1 MPKPRRH
8 RLIEIDLPEF
18 GVNAR
23 PLPPSLHD
31 FQSGDVEGWHNPV
44 RISLQ
49 QGKPV
54 VGVTLSTPS
63 VEIAAQ
69 AAEMGFDFLWIEM
82 EHSPITL
89 ETARNMILATRGS
102 RAMPFIRVPVVEL
115 WTAKRV
121 MDMGAL
127 GVIFPF
133 VSSAETARIA
143 ADACKYPPHGR
154 RGSGAGLAT
163 FRWPAPGGYYDFAD
177 NNIVVVTNI
186 EDTAAIENI
195 DAIAATPGID
205 VLFIGTSDLS
215 FSLGL
220 RGEQNHPLVLDAI
233 KKVVRAAQQA
243 GKAVGR
249 PLPKTDQYSRFVDEG
264 FTFFQA
270 QTEINLLAAGAQAYL
285 TPLGKWHPSV
295 GPRPMY

>member
-1 MPKPRRH
+1 MKHMPEQDRT
-8 RLIEIDLPEF
+8 I
-18 GVNAR
+18 AR
-23 PLPPSLHD
+23 W
-31 FQSGDVEGWHNPV
+31 ENPV
-44 RISLQ
+44 RAALRER
-49 QGKPV
+49 KPV
-54 VGVTLSTPS
+54 VGVTISTTC
-63 VEIAAQ
+63 VEVAAQ

-102 RAMPFIRVPVVEL
+102 RAMPFVRVPVNEL

-133 VSSAETARIA
+133 VSSAEGAKLA
-143 ADACKYPPHGR
+143 AEACKYPPAGR

-177 NNIVVVTNI
+177 QNIVVVTNI
-186 EDTAAIENI
+186 EEASAIDQI

-205 VLFIGTSDLS
+205 VLFVGVSDLS
-215 FSLGL
+215 FSYGL
-220 RGEQNHPLVLDAI
+220 RGKQDDPLMGRALE
-233 KKVVRAAQQA
+233 KVVRAAQRE

-249 PLPKTDQYSRFVDEG
+249 PLVAPGQYQEFVDRG

-270 QTEINLLAAGAQAYL
+270 QTELNLLAAGAEAYL
-285 TPLGKWHPSV
+285 KPLNKFRPTV

>member
-1 MPKPRRH
+1 MKEEQPAVVPW
-8 RLIEIDLPEF
+8 E
-18 GVNAR
+18 
-23 PLPPSLHD
+23 
-31 FQSGDVEGWHNPV
+31 NPV
-44 RISLQ
+44 LASLREK
-49 QGKPV
+49 KPV
-54 VGVTLSTPS
+54 VGMTLSTPS

-69 AAEMGFDFLWIEM
+69 AADMGFDFLWIEM

-133 VSSAETARIA
+133 VSTAEQAKLAASACR
-143 ADACKYPPHGR
+143 YPPQGG

-177 NNIVVVTNI
+177 KNIAVVTNI
-186 EDTAAIENI
+186 EDTTAMANL
-195 DAIAATPGID
+195 DAIADTPGID

-215 FSLGL
+215 FSSGF
-220 RGEQNHPLVLDAI
+220 RGRQDPPELHAAI
-233 KKVVRAAQQA
+233 KKVVKAAHKA

-249 PLPKTDQYSRFVDEG
+249 PLVDAQYYQQFVDEG

-270 QTEINLLAAGAQAYL
+270 QTEINLMAAGAERYL
-285 TPLGKWHPSV
+285 SALNKWRPTV

>member
-1 MPKPRRH
+1 MKQEHSSVVPW
-8 RLIEIDLPEF
+8 E
-18 GVNAR
+18 
-23 PLPPSLHD
+23 
-31 FQSGDVEGWHNPV
+31 NPV
-44 RISLQ
+44 LASLREK
-49 QGKPV
+49 KPV
-54 VGVTLSTPS
+54 VGMTLSTPS

-89 ETARNMILATRGS
+89 
-102 RAMPFIRVPVVEL
+102 VPVVEL

-133 VSSAETARIA
+133 VSTAEQAKLAASACR
-143 ADACKYPPHGR
+143 YPPHGG

-177 NNIVVVTNI
+177 KNIAVVTNI
-186 EDTAAIENI
+186 EDTTAMENL
-195 DAIAATPGID
+195 DAIAEIPGID

-215 FSLGL
+215 FSLGF
-220 RGEQNHPLVLDAI
+220 RGRQDPPELQSAI
-233 KKVVRAAQQA
+233 RKVVQVAQKN

-249 PLPKTDQYSRFVDEG
+249 PLVDSQYYQQFVNEG

-270 QTEINLLAAGAQAYL
+270 QTEINLMAAGAERYL
-285 TPLGKWHPSV
+285 SALNKWRPTV

>member
-1 MPKPRRH
+1 
-8 RLIEIDLPEF
+8 
-18 GVNAR
+18 
-23 PLPPSLHD
+23 
-31 FQSGDVEGWHNPV
+31 
-44 RISLQ
+44 
-49 QGKPV
+49 
-54 VGVTLSTPS
+54 
-63 VEIAAQ
+63 
-69 AAEMGFDFLWIEM
+69 
-82 EHSPITL
+82 
-89 ETARNMILATRGS
+89 
-102 RAMPFIRVPVVEL
+102 MPFIRVPVVEL

-143 ADACKYPPHGR
+143 ADACKYPPVGR

-177 NNIVVVTNI
+177 KNIVVVVNI
-186 EDTAAIENI
+186 EETGAVENVE
-195 DAIAATPGID
+195 AIAATPGID

-215 FSLGL
+215 FSFGL
-220 RGEQNHPLVLDAI
+220 RGEQNHPLVIDAI

-249 PLPKTDQYSRFVDEG
+249 PLPKPDQYNRFVDEG

-270 QTEINLLAAGAQAYL
+270 QTEINLLASGAQAYL
-285 TPLGKWHPSV
+285 TPLGKWRASL

>member
-1 MPKPRRH
+1 
-8 RLIEIDLPEF
+8 
-18 GVNAR
+18 
-23 PLPPSLHD
+23 
-31 FQSGDVEGWHNPV
+31 
-44 RISLQ
+44 
-49 QGKPV
+49 
-54 VGVTLSTPS
+54 
-63 VEIAAQ
+63 
-69 AAEMGFDFLWIEM
+69 M

-89 ETARNMILATRGS
+89 ETARNIILATRGS
-102 RAMPFIRVPVVEL
+102 RTMPFIRVPVNEL

-133 VSSAETARIA
+133 INSAESAKRA
-143 ADACKYPPHGR
+143 ADACKYPPVGL

-177 NNIVVVTNI
+177 KNIMVVTNI
-186 EDTAAIENI
+186 EEVAAVENI

-220 RGEQNHPLVLDAI
+220 RGRQDQPALQDAI
-233 KKVVRAAQQA
+233 KKIVRAAHRE

-249 PLPKTDQYSRFVDEG
+249 PLVSASQYEQLVNEG
-264 FTFFQA
+264 FSFFQA
-270 QTEINLLAAGAQAYL
+270 QTELNLLAAGAEAYL
-285 TPLGKWHPSV
+285 KPLGKWRPSV

>member
-1 MPKPRRH
+1 MNEQPNAP
-8 RLIEIDLPEF
+8 
-18 GVNAR
+18 GVD
-23 PLPPSLHD
+23 PVSW
-31 FQSGDVEGWHNPV
+31 ENPV
-44 RISLQ
+44 RQSLLS
-49 QGKPV
+49 GTPV
-54 VGVTLSTPS
+54 VGATLSTPS
-63 VEIAAQ
+63 IEIAAQ
-69 AAEMGFDFLWIEM
+69 VAEMGFDFLWIEM

-89 ETARNMILATRGS
+89 EAARNMILASRGT
-102 RAMPFIRVPVVEL
+102 RAMPFIRVPVNEL

-133 VSSAETARIA
+133 INSAEGAKRA
-143 ADACKYPPHGR
+143 ADACKYPPSGL

-177 NNIVVVTNI
+177 KNIMVVTNI
-186 EDTAAIENI
+186 EEAAAVENI
-195 DAIAATPGID
+195 DAIADTPDVD

-220 RGEQNHPLVLDAI
+220 RGRQDEPALQQAI
-233 KKVVRAAQQA
+233 DKIARAALRA

-249 PLPKTDQYSRFVDEG
+249 PLVNVSQYQKFVDAG

-270 QTEINLLAAGAQAYL
+270 QTELNLLAAGAEAYL
-285 TPLGKWHPSV
+285 KPLNKWRPSI

>member
-1 MPKPRRH
+1 M
-8 RLIEIDLPEF
+8 IE
-18 GVNAR
+18 
-23 PLPPSLHD
+23 
-31 FQSGDVEGWHNPV
+31 QSTTPIQSVVSWENPV
-44 RISLQ
+44 RKSLQ
-49 QGKPV
+49 DGTPV
-54 VGVTLSTPS
+54 VGVTISTTS

-69 AAEMGFDFLWIEM
+69 VGDMGFDFLWIEM

-89 ETARNMILATRGS
+89 ETARNIILVTRGS
-102 RAMPFIRVPVVEL
+102 RTMPFIRVPVNEL

-133 VSSAETARIA
+133 INSAEGATRA
-143 ADACKYPPHGR
+143 AAACKYPPSGL

-177 NNIVVVTNI
+177 KNITVVTNI
-186 EDTAAIENI
+186 EEVAAVENI
-195 DAIAATPGID
+195 DAISDTPGID

-220 RGEQNHPLVLDAI
+220 RGRQDEPALQTAI
-233 KKVVRAAQQA
+233 DKIVRAAHRA

-249 PLPKTDQYSRFVDEG
+249 PLVNVSQYQQFVNAG

-270 QTEINLLAAGAQAYL
+270 QTELNLLAAGAEAYL
-285 TPLGKWHPSV
+285 KPLNKWRPSV

>member
-1 MPKPRRH
+1 MDHSPT
-8 RLIEIDLPEF
+8 
-18 GVNAR
+18 
-23 PLPPSLHD
+23 HD
-31 FQSGDVEGWHNPV
+31 PAPWENPV
-44 RISLQ
+44 RVSLRAGQ
-49 QGKPV
+49 PV
-54 VGVTLSTPS
+54 VGLTLSTPS
-63 VEIAAQ
+63 IEIAAQ
-69 AAEMGFDFLWIEM
+69 AAEMAFDFLWIEM

-89 ETARNMILATRGS
+89 ETARHMILATRGS
-102 RAMPFIRVPVVEL
+102 RTMPFIRVPVVEL

-133 VSSAETARIA
+133 VSSAATAEIA
-143 ADACKYPPHGR
+143 AAACKYPPAGL

-177 NNIVVVTNI
+177 NNIVVVANI
-186 EDTAAIENI
+186 EDTTALENV

-205 VLFIGTSDLS
+205 VLFLGTSDLS

-220 RGEQNHPLVLDAI
+220 RGKQDHPALLAAI
-233 KKVVRAAQQA
+233 AKVVGAAQRA

-249 PLPKTDQYSRFVDEG
+249 PLIRPADYPRFVEEG

-270 QTEINLLAAGAQAYL
+270 PTEINFLAAGAEAYL
-285 TPLGKWHPSV
+285 SPLDKWRTPLA
-295 GPRPMY
+295 PRPMY

>member
-1 MPKPRRH
+1 MTW
-8 RLIEIDLPEF
+8 E
-18 GVNAR
+18 
-23 PLPPSLHD
+23 
-31 FQSGDVEGWHNPV
+31 NPI
-44 RISLQ
+44 RAALRE
-49 QGKPV
+49 GKPV
-54 VGVTLSTPS
+54 FGITISTPS
-63 VEIAAQ
+63 VEMAAQ
-69 AAEMGFDFLWIEM
+69 AADMGFDFLWIEM

-89 ETARNMILATRGS
+89 EVARNMILATRGS

-121 MDMGAL
+121 MDMGAM

-133 VSSAETARIA
+133 VSTAETAEIA
-143 ADACKYPPHGR
+143 AKACKYPPEGL

-177 NNIVVVTNI
+177 QNIVVVTNI
-186 EDTAAIENI
+186 EDTTAIENI

-220 RGEQNHPLVLDAI
+220 RGKQDDPLLAEAI
-233 KKVVRAAQQA
+233 QKVVNAARKA

-249 PLPKTDQYSRFVDEG
+249 PLVEVGRYQQFVDEG

-270 QTEINLLAAGAQAYL
+270 QTEINLMAAGAQAYL
-285 TPLGKWHPSV
+285 TPLKKWRTSLS
-295 GPRPMY
+295 PRPMY

>member
-1 MPKPRRH
+1 MSEQVSASEESVTPW
-8 RLIEIDLPEF
+8 E
-18 GVNAR
+18 
-23 PLPPSLHD
+23 
-31 FQSGDVEGWHNPV
+31 NPV
-44 RISLQ
+44 RTSLRE
-49 QGKPV
+49 GKPV
-54 VGVTLSTPS
+54 VGITLTTPS
-63 VEIAAQ
+63 IEIAAQ
-69 AAEMGFDFLWIEM
+69 VAEMGFDFLWIEM

-89 ETARNMILATRGS
+89 EAARNMILATRGS
-102 RAMPFIRVPVVEL
+102 RAMPFIRVPVNEL

-133 VSSAETARIA
+133 VSTPEA
-143 ADACKYPPHGR
+143 AKLAANACKYPPAGL

-177 NNIVVVTNI
+177 KNILVVTNI
-186 EDTAAIENI
+186 EEVSAIDNI

-220 RGEQNHPLVLDAI
+220 RGYQDHPSVHKAI
-233 KKVVRAAQQA
+233 QAVVRAAHRE

-249 PLPKTDQYSRFVDEG
+249 PLVKASQYEQFVQEG

-270 QTEINLLAAGAQAYL
+270 QTELNLLAGGAEAYL
-285 TPLGKWHPSV
+285 KPLDKWRPTV

>member
-1 MPKPRRH
+1 MS
-8 RLIEIDLPEF
+8 EQS
-18 GVNAR
+18 
-23 PLPPSLHD
+23 LPPTA
-31 FQSGDVEGWHNPV
+31 EITPWENPV
-44 RISLQ
+44 RKSLES
-49 QGKPV
+49 GTPV
-54 VGVTLSTPS
+54 VGVTITTTSI
-63 VEIAAQ
+63 EIAAQ
-69 AAEMGFDFLWIEM
+69 VADMGFDFLWIEM

-89 ETARNMILATRGS
+89 ETARNIILATRGS
-102 RAMPFIRVPVVEL
+102 RTMPFIRVPVNEL

-133 VSSAETARIA
+133 INSTEGAKQA
-143 ADACKYPPHGR
+143 ANACKYPPIGV

-177 NNIVVVTNI
+177 KNIMVVTNI
-186 EDTAAIENI
+186 EEAAAVENI

-220 RGEQNHPLVLDAI
+220 RGRQDEPALHAAI
-233 KKVVRAAQQA
+233 KKIVAAGHRE

-249 PLPKTDQYSRFVDEG
+249 PLVTASQYGQFVDEG
-264 FTFFQA
+264 FSFFQA
-270 QTEINLLAAGAQAYL
+270 QTELNLLAAGAEAYL
-285 TPLGKWHPSV
+285 KPLGKWCPSV

>member
-1 MPKPRRH
+1 MPEEERQVTPW
-8 RLIEIDLPEF
+8 E
-18 GVNAR
+18 
-23 PLPPSLHD
+23 
-31 FQSGDVEGWHNPV
+31 NPV
-44 RISLQ
+44 RAALRE
-49 QGKPV
+49 GRPV
-54 VGVTLSTPS
+54 AGITLSTSS

-89 ETARNMILATRGS
+89 ETARNIILATRGS
-102 RAMPFIRVPVVEL
+102 RAMPFIRVPLSDL

-133 VSSAETARIA
+133 VSSAGTAKLA
-143 ADACKYPPHGR
+143 AQACKYPPAGR

-177 NNIVVVTNI
+177 QSIVVVVQI
-186 EDTAAIENI
+186 EDAAAIESI

-205 VLFIGTSDLS
+205 VLFVGVSDLS
-215 FSLGL
+215 FSYGL
-220 RGEQNHPLVLDAI
+220 RGKQDDPLMQRALES
-233 KKVVRAAQQA
+233 VVRAAKRE

-249 PLPKTDQYSRFVDEG
+249 PLVSPGQYQQFIDEG

-270 QTEINLLAAGAQAYL
+270 QTELNLLAAGAEAYL
-285 TPLGKWHPSV
+285 KPLNKFRPTA

>member
-1 MPKPRRH
+1 MPSFRSLGIQEGKRSLKPNE
-8 RLIEIDLPEF
+8 EIVPW
-18 GVNAR
+18 A
-23 PLPPSLHD
+23 
-31 FQSGDVEGWHNPV
+31 NPV
-44 RISLQ
+44 RVSLSE
-49 QGKPV
+49 GKPV
-54 VGVTLSTPS
+54 VGITLSTPS

-102 RAMPFIRVPVVEL
+102 RAMPFVRVPVVDL

-133 VSSAETARIA
+133 VSSAETAGIA
-143 ADACKYPPHGR
+143 AAACKYPPAGS

-177 NNIVVVTNI
+177 NNIVVVANI
-186 EDTAAIENI
+186 EDTTAIENI
-195 DAIAATPGID
+195 DAIARTPGID

-220 RGEQNHPLVLDAI
+220 RGQQDHPRLLEAI
-233 KKVVRAAQQA
+233 AKVVQAAKVE
-243 GKAVGR
+243 GKGVGR
-249 PLPKTDQYSRFVDEG
+249 PLPKVERYEEFVGQG
-264 FTFFQA
+264 FTFFQC
-270 QTEINLLAAGAQAYL
+270 QTEINLLAAGAESYL
-285 TPLGKWHPSV
+285 RPLNKWRPSV

>member
-1 MPKPRRH
+1 MRGVA
-8 RLIEIDLPEF
+8 PEEAER
-18 GVNAR
+18 VTDQNTAVV
-23 PLPPSLHD
+23 PW
-31 FQSGDVEGWHNPV
+31 ENPV
-44 RISLQ
+44 RVSLRE
-49 QGKPV
+49 GNAV
-54 VGVTLSTPS
+54 VGITLSTPS

-69 AAEMGFDFLWIEM
+69 SADMGFDFLWIEM

-102 RAMPFIRVPVVEL
+102 RTMPFIRVPVVEL

-133 VSSAETARIA
+133 VSTGEQARLA
-143 ADACKYPPHGR
+143 ASACKYPPQGG

-177 NNIVVVTNI
+177 QNIMIVTNI
-186 EDTAAIENI
+186 EDTTAIENL
-195 DAIAATPGID
+195 DAIAETPGID

-220 RGEQNHPLVLDAI
+220 RGEQDHPELRAAI
-233 KKVVRAAQQA
+233 DKVVKAAHRC

-249 PLPKTDQYSRFVDEG
+249 PLVDAKYYREFIDQG
-264 FTFFQA
+264 FNFFQA
-270 QTEINLLAAGAQAYL
+270 QTEINLMAAGAERYL
-285 TPLGKWHPSV
+285 TALNKWRPSV

>member
-1 MPKPRRH
+1 MSN
-8 RLIEIDLPEF
+8 E
-18 GVNAR
+18 NAAEAQ
-23 PLPPSLHD
+23 PIVPW
-31 FQSGDVEGWHNPV
+31 ENPI
-44 RISLQ
+44 RTALREN
-49 QGKPV
+49 KPV
-54 VGVTLSTPS
+54 VGITLSTPS
-63 VEIAAQ
+63 IEIAAQ

-102 RAMPFIRVPVVEL
+102 RAMPFIRVPVNEL

-127 GVIFPF
+127 GVVFPF
-133 VSSAETARIA
+133 VSSGEDAQLA
-143 ADACKYPPHGR
+143 AAACKYPPEGR

-177 NNIVVVTNI
+177 RNITVVANI
-186 EDTAAIENI
+186 EEQRAIDNI

-220 RGEQNHPLVLDAI
+220 RGDQSYPSLQKAI
-233 KKVVRAAQQA
+233 EAVVNAAKHH

-249 PLPKTDQYSRFVDEG
+249 PLVNAAQYDDFVGQG
-264 FTFFQA
+264 FSFFQA
-270 QTEINLLAAGAQAYL
+270 QTEINLMAAGAEAYL
-285 TPLGKWHPSV
+285 KPLAKWRPTV

>member
-1 MPKPRRH
+1 MNEQQGAVVPW
-8 RLIEIDLPEF
+8 E
-18 GVNAR
+18 
-23 PLPPSLHD
+23 
-31 FQSGDVEGWHNPV
+31 NPV
-44 RISLQ
+44 LASLREK
-49 QGKPV
+49 KPV
-54 VGVTLSTPS
+54 VGMTVSTPS

-69 AAEMGFDFLWIEM
+69 AADMGFDFLWIEM

-89 ETARNMILATRGS
+89 ETARNMILATRGA

-133 VSSAETARIA
+133 VSTAEQAKLAASACR
-143 ADACKYPPHGR
+143 YPPHGG

-177 NNIVVVTNI
+177 KNIVVVTNI
-186 EDTAAIENI
+186 EDTTAMDNL
-195 DAIAATPGID
+195 DAIADTPGID

-215 FSLGL
+215 FSLGFRGRQDPPEL
-220 RGEQNHPLVLDAI
+220 RAAI
-233 KKVVRAAQQA
+233 EKVVKAARKA
-243 GKAVGR
+243 GKAAGR
-249 PLPKTDQYSRFVDEG
+249 PLVDAQYYQQFVDEG

-270 QTEINLLAAGAQAYL
+270 QTEINLMAAGAERYL
-285 TPLGKWHPSV
+285 TALNKWKPSV